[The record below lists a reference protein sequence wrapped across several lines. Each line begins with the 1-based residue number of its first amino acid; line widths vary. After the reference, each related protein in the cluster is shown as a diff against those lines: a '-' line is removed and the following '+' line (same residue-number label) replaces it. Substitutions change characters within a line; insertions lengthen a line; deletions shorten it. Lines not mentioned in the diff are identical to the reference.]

1 MNRQQ
6 ASDLIC
12 TYFRAWEQQD
22 LDLAL
27 SVLDPEIMIVENDG
41 SVYSGL
47 AEIKAWYL
55 DWHAPPN
62 SGRVHRWQIFRI
74 LFDEQARQAAVDW
87 EFECAFE
94 GRDYVFPGASL
105 LNFSDGRI
113 TRIQEYRMDKDQ
125 HRPYS
130 IHHH

>member
-6 ASDLIC
+6 VSDLIC
-12 TYFRAWEQQD
+12 SYVHAWEQQD
-22 LDLAL
+22 LDWALGVLAE
-27 SVLDPEIMIVENDG
+27 EIVIVENDG
-41 SVYSGL
+41 SVYNGL
-47 AEIKAWYL
+47 EEFKAWFQ

-62 SGRVHRWQIFRI
+62 SGRVRRWQIYRI
-74 LFDEQARQAAVDW
+74 LFDEQTLQAAVDW

-105 LNFSDGRI
+105 LDFSGGLI

-130 IHHH
+130 THH